1 MLVYARREK
10 MIFSLKLRLLLME
23 KDQAQYF
30 QSTKNS
36 SEPQVRLITTSP
48 EDEIERIKN
57 IISQKAKKDL
67 YARYKPILLV
77 NLANHPMIFLYDH
90 ELECLQKEIKDFVI
104 KNNILEIFTQVVL
117 INIIHTRDYVDTFY
131 KGIINNSRS
140 SEEERIILLY
150 LAHESS
156 VLT

>member
-1 MLVYARREK
+1 
-10 MIFSLKLRLLLME
+10 
-23 KDQAQYF
+23 
-30 QSTKNS
+30 
-36 SEPQVRLITTSP
+36 
-48 EDEIERIKN
+48 
-57 IISQKAKKDL
+57 
-67 YARYKPILLV
+67 
-77 NLANHPMIFLYDH
+77 MIFLYDH

-150 LAHESS
+150 LAYESS